1 MSQQYVLLKKK
12 NDLLNSLIG
21 QSYNQKSKFEAEKII
36 SEIHSVAQ
44 QRAVGK
50 NALCYILEKD
60 EIKGVGGSTLIE
72 EKKTGKIMSNLI
84 LDNFGLLFA
93 FMHTQV
99 RFLPVSGLPNLVD
112 TGNNVRPMTV
122 AQTTIAYNFEAI
134 GGQMGSNLQVG
145 AGTSA
150 VAGTDFNIEAA
161 FGSAPENAFFF
172 SGTPVFNPGT
182 GQFQNTG
189 SIVAGGA
196 GTVNE
201 CGMFMNW
208 RTNNQGIFDFMIFHD
223 LISPGQAFIA
233 TQQIALTYTMQL

>member
-1 MSQQYVLLKKK
+1 MSQQYVVLKKK

-36 SEIHSVAQ
+36 SEIHSEAQ

-72 EKKTGKIMSNLI
+72 EKKTGKILSNLI
-84 LDNFGLLFA
+84 LNNFGNVFA
-93 FMHTQV
+93 LMHTQV
-99 RFLPVSGLPNLVD
+99 RFLPLNLVNATD
-112 TGNNVRPMTV
+112 IGGVVRPMTV
-122 AQTTIAYNFEAI
+122 AQTTISYNFEAV
-134 GGQMGSNLQVG
+134 GGDTGSNLQVG
-145 AGTSA
+145 SGSTTPAGS
-150 VAGTDFNIEAA
+150 DFNIETA

-208 RTNNQGIFDFMIFHD
+208 RTSNQGIQDFMIFHD